1 MIRNKNINL
10 VFLKFSY
17 DNVFLQLKNRKII
30 FRINY
35 KIVYIYIYIY
45 IYIILK

>member
-35 KIVYIYIYIY
+35 KIIYIYIFD
-45 IYIILK
+45 ILF

>member
-1 MIRNKNINL
+1 MVRNKNINL

-35 KIVYIYIYIY
+35 KNVLTYIYF
-45 IYIILK
+45 YIILK